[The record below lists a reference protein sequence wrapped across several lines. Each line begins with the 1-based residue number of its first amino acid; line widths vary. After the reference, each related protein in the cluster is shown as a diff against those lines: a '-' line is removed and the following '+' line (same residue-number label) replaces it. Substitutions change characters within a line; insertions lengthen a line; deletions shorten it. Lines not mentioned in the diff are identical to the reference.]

1 MNQKEPKWNSGLLKS
16 DFHFAYDGK
25 TLRRVQMSFF
35 FHNGDAMSLQRYLN
49 IKDACSV
56 QIIRKDDVGCGS
68 EQWRCRSSAHI

>member
-1 MNQKEPKWNSGLLKS
+1 MKDFS
-16 DFHFAYDGK
+16 DSYDGWSFY
-25 TLRRVQMSFF
+25 RVQMSFF

-68 EQWRCRSSAHI
+68 EQ